1 MCLILQKVITMKSYT
16 TTKKITLSLGE
27 LIATVSD
34 YARNERETVAA
45 LADLF
50 RKGNVVAKT
59 RNGSKRL
66 KLA

>member
-1 MCLILQKVITMKSYT
+1 MKSRI

-27 LIATVSD
+27 LIATVSE

-50 RKGNVVAKT
+50 RKGNVVAQT
-59 RNGSKRL
+59 TQGRKRL
-66 KLA
+66 RLA